1 MRFLLPLLVL
11 LPLAAACE
19 TVNHDPVGD
28 DGIVLS
34 QRCSNPRHGFSV
46 SYPAGWHTNS
56 DAVVPLCTAFDPEPI
71 EIPPHS
77 EMPFDIAV
85 VIDVEDVGVDLLT
98 QPSRFEWI
106 LSSERLTV
114 DGRDA
119 WRVEAEAT
127 GEGLP
132 SAGFRS
138 LRYVVDLGD
147 GRNLIATTHDTDPGD
162 YQRDQEVLRQMVQS
176 LDLP

>member
-1 MRFLLPLLVL
+1 MRFLLPLLIL
-11 LPLAAACE
+11 SLAAACE
-19 TVNHDPVGD
+19 TVNDAVGD

-34 QRCSNPRHGFSV
+34 ERCSNPRHGYSV

-56 DAVVPLCTAFDPEPI
+56 GAVVPLCTAFDPEPI

-77 EMPFDIAV
+77 EMPFDISV
-85 VIDVEDVGVDLLT
+85 VIDVEDVGVDVLT
-98 QPSRFEWI
+98 QSSRFERI

-114 DGRDA
+114 DRRDA

-138 LRYVVDLGD
+138 LRFVVDLGD
-147 GRNLIATTHDTDPGD
+147 GRTLIATTHDTDSGD
-162 YQRDQEVLRQMVQS
+162 YQRDQEVLRRMVQS